1 MSPSEKS
8 LEDIQDEWSQWMWLM
23 ELQHGANF
31 SSVGSP
37 LSSVRLFG
45 RPQWLTEVRLFAKT
59 PCLSYWFAQMGN
71 IKEASE
77 QHLLLK

>member
-8 LEDIQDEWSQWMWLM
+8 LEDIHDKWSQWMWLM

-45 RPQWLTEVRLFAKT
+45 RPQWLTEVRLFART
-59 PCLSYWFAQMGN
+59 PCLSYFGLHKWVISRKHLNN
-71 IKEASE
+71 ICC
-77 QHLLLK
+77 